1 MTALFSLL
9 KSDIIEAALN
19 KIKDRKYFLVKFLT
33 KLCHKTHLSL
43 GSWLNL
49 HSSCGQHTMLIE
61 EAKYGTYK
69 NKRICKRDPNFKL
82 KWWELAIPF
91 WNIHK
96 VTQCASKC
104 HWFCPAGS
112 AKTIVKNY
120 QDKCDGQHACELLP
134 TNEMQGDPCKK
145 DKYAYVRYTCLKDGD
160 LKQLRPY
167 TKSLLVHAPKV
178 KGKFQGV
185 GRRS

>member
-1 MTALFSLL
+1 
-9 KSDIIEAALN
+9 
-19 KIKDRKYFLVKFLT
+19 
-33 KLCHKTHLSL
+33 
-43 GSWLNL
+43 
-49 HSSCGQHTMLIE
+49 MLIE

-91 WNIHK
+91 WNLHK

-104 HWFCPAGS
+104 NWFCPAGS

-120 QDKCDGQHACELLP
+120 KDKCDGQHACELLP

-178 KGKFQGV
+178 EGKFQGDALV
-185 GRRS
+185 HPARIERIWDTRGLGKVRSEDAFKKIKSDGIYEQVFAGVFSRV